1 MFGAQTPPLPTDL
14 LERQLLP
21 FLPVRSVL
29 RLARC
34 SKTCRAALSSDNGA
48 SIDELFWKE
57 RHRRR
62 WKTSKASELTTVSTT
77 SDNDGNAA
85 NDTQQQQVQGVPG
98 IGKWH
103 ASYKRRHELDATV
116 KKHLRSPRHGAPPSE
131 DPAWKYLLVDGGL
144 DIFDRLH
151 TIASSA
157 SPSRHRRQ
165 DGGDEFVADLGT
177 IGDFERDVAKS
188 ALVAINR
195 IDVIS
200 RWRHLISSPSSSVHI
215 EDGAKLLA
223 RFYVGTQRVVASF
236 SGGRLDHLDDLIDSH
251 LGHLSH
257 HLCLRLLTQHEG
269 MSKAEAMAR
278 YAVIDEDGDQMISLA
293 NCEDRHF
300 SLRGILEEMQN
311 IFRGAAGLRVGLR
324 GNVEDYYSYENSLL
338 DHVLS
343 KGLGIPISL
352 SVIYAAVVRRA
363 VGVVLDPVGLPGHFV
378 LATPSSDD
386 NNVDG
391 ERLFIDAF
399 RGGEILSL
407 DDVQA
412 IVASY
417 QIPWDDSFLEAVPY
431 KDVWTRMVRNLRAC
445 HEKNVTLELL
455 NEDNQALRVLGRQH
469 FAELLRQIPPDEMA
483 HLRYQRAMSFSIG
496 IFLSGVIEGS
506 FDADSLILDLLT
518 NSLPVSALHTRH
530 THSVF
535 HRDMC
540 SS

>member
-1 MFGAQTPPLPTDL
+1 MFGAQTPALPTDL

-62 WKTSKASELTTVSTT
+62 WRTSKAAELTTTTSTT
-77 SDNDGNAA
+77 SDEDGNAA
-85 NDTQQQQVQGVPG
+85 NDTRQQVQGAPG
-98 IGKWH
+98 IGIWH

-116 KKHLRSPRHGAPPSE
+116 RKHLRSPRHGAPPSE
-131 DPAWKYLLVDGGL
+131 DPAWKFLLVDGGL
-144 DIFDRLH
+144 DIFDRLY
-151 TIASSA
+151 TFASSA
-157 SPSRHRRQ
+157 SPPRHEGQ
-165 DGGDEFVADLGT
+165 NDGDEFVTYLGT
-177 IGDFERDVAKS
+177 IDDFERDVAKS

-195 IDVIS
+195 IDVVS
-200 RWRHLISSPSSSVHI
+200 RWRELISPSSPSAHI

-236 SGGRLDHLDDLIDSH
+236 SGGKLDRFDDLIDSK
-251 LGHLSH
+251 LDRLSH
-257 HLCLRLLTQHEG
+257 HLCLRLLTRHEN
-269 MSKAEAMAR
+269 MSEEDARAR
-278 YAVIDEDGDQMISLA
+278 YAVTDEDGDQTISLA
-293 NCEDRHF
+293 NCEEYHF
-300 SLRGILEEMQN
+300 SPRMILEEMQN
-311 IFRGAAGLRVGLR
+311 IFRSITVETGVGLR
-324 GNVEDYYSYENSLL
+324 GNDEDYYSYQNSLI

-352 SVIYAAVVRRA
+352 SVIYVAVVRRA

-378 LATPSSDD
+378 LATSSSDA
-386 NNVDG
+386 DG

-407 DDVQA
+407 EDVQEV
-412 IVASY
+412 VASH
-417 QIPWDDSFLEAVPY
+417 QIPWDDSFLKALPY
-431 KDVWTRMVRNLRAC
+431 TNVWTRMIHNLEVC
-445 HEKNVTLELL
+445 HEKNVALELL
-455 NEDNQALRVLGRQH
+455 NEAHEAWRVLGQQQRQQ
-469 FAELLRQIPPDEMA
+469 FDEILRQIPPGEMA
-483 HLRYQRAMSFSIG
+483 HLQYQHAMSSSIG
-496 IFLSGVIEGS
+496 ILFLRNG
-506 FDADSLILDLLT
+506 
-518 NSLPVSALHTRH
+518 LPEFH

-535 HRDMC
+535 RRDVC